1 MIDVKGLMLQLEQ
14 YKQVI
19 LELEAKIDTHNRSIG
34 GSEGNMRQSI
44 EILTKT
50 SLSKK
55 SIELKSNMDN
65 LLKGSAD
72 LEALKTKLA
81 RMEMNKFSG
90 SKNLGSIATELNN
103 IVSSAETTSVKTSK
117 IITSDSFN
125 QSFNNDTSFNHSIYS
140 CYVTSDH
147 K

>member
-1 MIDVKGLMLQLEQ
+1 
-14 YKQVI
+14 
-19 LELEAKIDTHNRSIG
+19 
-34 GSEGNMRQSI
+34 
-44 EILTKT
+44 
-50 SLSKK
+50 
-55 SIELKSNMDN
+55 MDN

-125 QSFNNDTSFNHSIYS
+125 QSFNPDTSFNHSINS
-140 CYVTSDH
+140 GNVTSDH